1 MSLFAA
7 LMGII
12 CYNKENSTVP
22 FFQAEVSMM
31 LTSLLKTITKGKD
44 LNQRESSIVMEQ
56 IMEGTISDV
65 QLAGFL
71 AALTTKGAS
80 EEEIT
85 AFARTMRQY
94 SMHVPCTMDVF
105 DIVGTGGGRTKTFN
119 ISTTASFVIAAG
131 GVRVAKH
138 GNRAKTSRS
147 GSADVLEALGA
158 NIFLSPESCLDMLQ
172 QIGLCYFYTRYYY
185 YMMKRID
192 AVREQLG
199 IYTVFDVLR
208 PLTNPAH
215 AVYEILGVNAPHL
228 VEPMA
233 HVLAALGV
241 RHGMVVYGQDG
252 SDEISASAATTICEF
267 TPESFST
274 YEIRPEDFNL
284 PRASRDELRGGL
296 PKHNA
301 AITRAVLDGHK
312 GGART
317 AVLLNAGA
325 GLYVGGS
332 VLNLYAG
339 IRKAARLIDSGLA
352 RQKLDDFLVLSQR
365 LGQAEKVKLI
375 ADREPED
382 MV

>member
-1 MSLFAA
+1 
-7 LMGII
+7 
-12 CYNKENSTVP
+12 
-22 FFQAEVSMM
+22 M

-44 LNQRESSIVMEQ
+44 LSERESAIVMEQ

-65 QLAGFL
+65 QLAAFL

-80 EEEIT
+80 EREIT
-85 AFARTMRQY
+85 AFARTMRKY

-105 DIVGTGGGRTKTFN
+105 AIVGTGGGRTNPFN
-119 ISTTASFVIAAG
+119 ISTPASFGKAAG
-131 GVRVAKH
+131 GRRGAKH

-158 NIFLSPESCLDMLQ
+158 NIFLSPESCLDMLG

-301 AITRAVLDGHK
+301 AITRAVLDGRK

-339 IRKAARLIDSGLA
+339 VRKAARLIDSGLA
-352 RQKLDDFLVLSQR
+352 RQKLDDFLILSQR

-375 ADREPED
+375 ADRDPED

>member
-1 MSLFAA
+1 
-7 LMGII
+7 
-12 CYNKENSTVP
+12 
-22 FFQAEVSMM
+22 M

-44 LNQRESSIVMEQ
+44 LSERESAIVMEQ

-65 QLAGFL
+65 QLAAFL

-80 EEEIT
+80 EREIT
-85 AFARTMRQY
+85 AFARTMRKY

-105 DIVGTGGGRTKTFN
+105 DIVGTGGRT
-119 ISTTASFVIAAG
+119 
-131 GVRVAKH
+131 
-138 GNRAKTSRS
+138 KTSRS

-158 NIFLSPESCLDMLQ
+158 NIFLSPESCLDMLG

-185 YMMKRID
+185 YMIKRID

-301 AITRAVLDGHK
+301 AITRAVLDGRK

-339 IRKAARLIDSGLA
+339 VRKAARLIDSGLA
-352 RQKLDDFLVLSQR
+352 RQKLDDFLILSQR

-375 ADREPED
+375 ADRDPED

>member
-1 MSLFAA
+1 
-7 LMGII
+7 
-12 CYNKENSTVP
+12 
-22 FFQAEVSMM
+22 M
-31 LTSLLKTITKGKD
+31 LG
-44 LNQRESSIVMEQ
+44 
-56 IMEGTISDV
+56 
-65 QLAGFL
+65 
-71 AALTTKGAS
+71 
-80 EEEIT
+80 
-85 AFARTMRQY
+85 
-94 SMHVPCTMDVF
+94 
-105 DIVGTGGGRTKTFN
+105 
-119 ISTTASFVIAAG
+119 
-131 GVRVAKH
+131 
-138 GNRAKTSRS
+138 
-147 GSADVLEALGA
+147 
-158 NIFLSPESCLDMLQ
+158 

-284 PRASRDELRGGL
+284 PRALRDELRGGL

-301 AITRAVLDGHK
+301 AITRAVLDGRK

-339 IRKAARLIDSGLA
+339 VRKAARLIDSGLA
-352 RQKLDDFLVLSQR
+352 RQKLDDFLILSQR

-375 ADREPED
+375 ADRDPED

>member
-1 MSLFAA
+1 
-7 LMGII
+7 
-12 CYNKENSTVP
+12 
-22 FFQAEVSMM
+22 M

-44 LNQRESSIVMEQ
+44 LSERESAIVMEQ

-65 QLAGFL
+65 QLAAFL

-80 EEEIT
+80 EREIT
-85 AFARTMRQY
+85 AFARTMRKY

-105 DIVGTGGGRTKTFN
+105 DIVGTGGRTKTFN

-158 NIFLSPESCLDMLQ
+158 NIFLSPESCLDMLG

-185 YMMKRID
+185 YMIKRID

-301 AITRAVLDGHK
+301 AITRAVLDGRK

-325 GLYVGGS
+325 VS
-332 VLNLYAG
+332 TS
-339 IRKAARLIDSGLA
+339 AAVSSTSMPASA
-352 RQKLDDFLVLSQR
+352 RQPASSTAAWPGR
-365 LGQAEKVKLI
+365 NS
-375 ADREPED
+375 
-382 MV
+382 MTSSS

>member
-1 MSLFAA
+1 
-7 LMGII
+7 
-12 CYNKENSTVP
+12 
-22 FFQAEVSMM
+22 M

-44 LNQRESSIVMEQ
+44 LSERESAIVMEQ

-65 QLAGFL
+65 QLAAFL

-80 EEEIT
+80 EREIT
-85 AFARTMRQY
+85 AFARTMRKY

-158 NIFLSPESCLDMLQ
+158 NIFLSPESCLDMLG

-252 SDEISASAATTICEF
+252 SDEIS
-267 TPESFST
+267 
-274 YEIRPEDFNL
+274 PEDFNL

-301 AITRAVLDGHK
+301 AITRAVLDGRK

-339 IRKAARLIDSGLA
+339 VRKAARLIDSGLA
-352 RQKLDDFLVLSQR
+352 RQKLDDFLILSQR

-375 ADREPED
+375 ADRDPED

>member
-1 MSLFAA
+1 
-7 LMGII
+7 
-12 CYNKENSTVP
+12 
-22 FFQAEVSMM
+22 M
-31 LTSLLKTITKGKD
+31 LG
-44 LNQRESSIVMEQ
+44 
-56 IMEGTISDV
+56 
-65 QLAGFL
+65 
-71 AALTTKGAS
+71 
-80 EEEIT
+80 
-85 AFARTMRQY
+85 
-94 SMHVPCTMDVF
+94 
-105 DIVGTGGGRTKTFN
+105 
-119 ISTTASFVIAAG
+119 
-131 GVRVAKH
+131 
-138 GNRAKTSRS
+138 
-147 GSADVLEALGA
+147 
-158 NIFLSPESCLDMLQ
+158 

-301 AITRAVLDGHK
+301 AITRAVLDGRK
-312 GGART
+312 GGGAPGQPS
-317 AVLLNAGA
+317 LNASA
-325 GLYVGGS
+325 VSMS
-332 VLNLYAG
+332 VAVSSTSML
-339 IRKAARLIDSGLA
+339 IVRKAARLIDTAAWPG
-352 RQKLDDFLVLSQR
+352 RTR
-365 LGQAEKVKLI
+365 
-375 ADREPED
+375 
-382 MV
+382 

>member
-1 MSLFAA
+1 
-7 LMGII
+7 
-12 CYNKENSTVP
+12 
-22 FFQAEVSMM
+22 MM

-172 QIGLCYFYTRYYY
+172 QIGLCYFWLCHN
-185 YMMKRID
+185 KWLI
-192 AVREQLG
+192 
-199 IYTVFDVLR
+199 FD
-208 PLTNPAH
+208 
-215 AVYEILGVNAPHL
+215 
-228 VEPMA
+228 
-233 HVLAALGV
+233 
-241 RHGMVVYGQDG
+241 
-252 SDEISASAATTICEF
+252 
-267 TPESFST
+267 
-274 YEIRPEDFNL
+274 
-284 PRASRDELRGGL
+284 
-296 PKHNA
+296 
-301 AITRAVLDGHK
+301 
-312 GGART
+312 
-317 AVLLNAGA
+317 
-325 GLYVGGS
+325 
-332 VLNLYAG
+332 
-339 IRKAARLIDSGLA
+339 
-352 RQKLDDFLVLSQR
+352 
-365 LGQAEKVKLI
+365 EK
-375 ADREPED
+375 
-382 MV
+382 

>member
-1 MSLFAA
+1 
-7 LMGII
+7 
-12 CYNKENSTVP
+12 
-22 FFQAEVSMM
+22 M

-44 LNQRESSIVMEQ
+44 LSERESAIVMEQ

-65 QLAGFL
+65 QLAAFL

-80 EEEIT
+80 EREIT
-85 AFARTMRQY
+85 AFARTMRKY

-158 NIFLSPESCLDMLQ
+158 NIFLSPESCLDMLG

-233 HVLAALGV
+233 HVLAAL
-241 RHGMVVYGQDG
+241 
-252 SDEISASAATTICEF
+252 ASATAW
-267 TPESFST
+267 SSM
-274 YEIRPEDFNL
+274 
-284 PRASRDELRGGL
+284 
-296 PKHNA
+296 
-301 AITRAVLDGHK
+301 V
-312 GGART
+312 RT
-317 AVLLNAGA
+317 AAMKSRHRQRRRFANLRQNRFRRMKSGRKISTCQGFAGRTA
-325 GLYVGGS
+325 RRPAQAQCCHYPRRPRRPQGRGPDSRPPQCRRRSLRRRQCPQPLCRRPQGS
-332 VLNLYAG
+332 PPH
-339 IRKAARLIDSGLA
+339 
-352 RQKLDDFLVLSQR
+352 RQR
-365 LGQAEKVKLI
+365 PGPAET
-375 ADREPED
+375 R
-382 MV
+382 

>member
-1 MSLFAA
+1 
-7 LMGII
+7 
-12 CYNKENSTVP
+12 
-22 FFQAEVSMM
+22 M

-44 LNQRESSIVMEQ
+44 LSERESAIVMEQ

-65 QLAGFL
+65 QLAAFL

-80 EEEIT
+80 EREIT
-85 AFARTMRQY
+85 AFARTMRKY

-158 NIFLSPESCLDMLQ
+158 NIFLSPESCLDMLG

-301 AITRAVLDGHK
+301 AITRAVLDGRK

-339 IRKAARLIDSGLA
+339 VRKAARLIDSGLA
-352 RQKLDDFLVLSQR
+352 RQKLDDFLILSQR
-365 LGQAEKVKLI
+365 LGGSFRGLDRFHGLFYQVFTNFLFSACGRLRRRQFAFLAECL
-375 ADREPED
+375 A
-382 MV
+382 

>member
-1 MSLFAA
+1 
-7 LMGII
+7 
-12 CYNKENSTVP
+12 
-22 FFQAEVSMM
+22 
-31 LTSLLKTITKGKD
+31 
-44 LNQRESSIVMEQ
+44 
-56 IMEGTISDV
+56 
-65 QLAGFL
+65 
-71 AALTTKGAS
+71 
-80 EEEIT
+80 
-85 AFARTMRQY
+85 
-94 SMHVPCTMDVF
+94 
-105 DIVGTGGGRTKTFN
+105 
-119 ISTTASFVIAAG
+119 
-131 GVRVAKH
+131 
-138 GNRAKTSRS
+138 
-147 GSADVLEALGA
+147 
-158 NIFLSPESCLDMLQ
+158 
-172 QIGLCYFYTRYYY
+172 
-185 YMMKRID
+185 MMKRID

-301 AITRAVLDGHK
+301 AITRAVLDGRK

-339 IRKAARLIDSGLA
+339 VRKAARLIDSGLA
-352 RQKLDDFLVLSQR
+352 RQKLDDFLILSQR

-375 ADREPED
+375 ADRDPED

>member
-1 MSLFAA
+1 
-7 LMGII
+7 
-12 CYNKENSTVP
+12 
-22 FFQAEVSMM
+22 MM

-199 IYTVFDVLR
+199 IYTVFDVLQ

>member
-1 MSLFAA
+1 
-7 LMGII
+7 
-12 CYNKENSTVP
+12 
-22 FFQAEVSMM
+22 M

-44 LNQRESSIVMEQ
+44 LSERESAIVMEQ

-65 QLAGFL
+65 QLAAFL

-80 EEEIT
+80 EREIT
-85 AFARTMRQY
+85 AFARTMRKY

-105 DIVGTGGGRTKTFN
+105 DIVGTGGGRTTTFN

-158 NIFLSPESCLDMLQ
+158 NIFLSPESCLDMLG

-301 AITRAVLDGHK
+301 AITRAVLDGRK

-339 IRKAARLIDSGLA
+339 VRKAARLIDSGLA
-352 RQKLDDFLVLSQR
+352 RQKLDDFLILSQR

-375 ADREPED
+375 ADRDPED

>member
-1 MSLFAA
+1 
-7 LMGII
+7 
-12 CYNKENSTVP
+12 
-22 FFQAEVSMM
+22 M

-44 LNQRESSIVMEQ
+44 LSERESTIVMEQ

-65 QLAGFL
+65 QLAAFL

-80 EEEIT
+80 EGEIA
-85 AFARTMRQY
+85 AFAKTMRRY
-94 SMHVPCTMDVF
+94 SMHVPCMTDVF

-119 ISTTASFVIAAG
+119 ISTTAAFVIAAG
-131 GVRVAKH
+131 GVCVAKH

-158 NIFLSPESCLDMLQ
+158 NIFLSPESCLAMLQ
-172 QIGLCYFYTRYYY
+172 DIGICYFYTRYYY

-199 IYTVFDVLR
+199 ISTVFDVLR
-208 PLTNPAH
+208 PLTNPAQ
-215 AVYEILGVNAPHL
+215 ASYEILGVNAPHL

-233 HVLAALGV
+233 HVLASLGV

-252 SDEISASAATTICEF
+252 SDEISAAAATTVCEF
-267 TPESFST
+267 TPKSFST
-274 YEIRPEDFNL
+274 YEIRPEDFGL
-284 PRASRDELRGGL
+284 PRAERDELRGGL
-296 PKHNA
+296 PKYNA
-301 AITRAVLDGHK
+301 RLTRRILDGEK

-317 AVLLNAGA
+317 AVIMNAGA
-325 GLYVGGS
+325 GLYIGGS

-352 RQKLDDFLVLSQR
+352 RQKLDDFIVISHR
-365 LGQAEKVKLI
+365 LGEAEKIQLI
-375 ADREPED
+375 ADKDPED
-382 MV
+382 MI

>member
-1 MSLFAA
+1 
-7 LMGII
+7 
-12 CYNKENSTVP
+12 
-22 FFQAEVSMM
+22 M

-44 LNQRESSIVMEQ
+44 LSERESAIVMEQ

-65 QLAGFL
+65 QLAAFL

-80 EEEIT
+80 EREIT
-85 AFARTMRQY
+85 AFARTMRKY

-105 DIVGTGGGRTKTFN
+105 DIVGTGGGRTKIFN

-158 NIFLSPESCLDMLQ
+158 NIFLSPESCLDMLG

-301 AITRAVLDGHK
+301 AITRAVLDGRK

-317 AVLLNAGA
+317 AVILNAGA

-339 IRKAARLIDSGLA
+339 VRKAARLIDSGLA
-352 RQKLDDFLVLSQR
+352 RQKLDDFLILSQR

-375 ADREPED
+375 ADRDPED

>member
-1 MSLFAA
+1 
-7 LMGII
+7 
-12 CYNKENSTVP
+12 
-22 FFQAEVSMM
+22 M

-44 LNQRESSIVMEQ
+44 LSERESAIVMEQ
-56 IMEGTISDV
+56 IMEGTISNV
-65 QLAGFL
+65 QLAAFL

-80 EEEIT
+80 EREIT
-85 AFARTMRQY
+85 AFARTMRKY
-94 SMHVPCTMDVF
+94 SMHVPCTIDAF
-105 DIVGTGGGRTKTFN
+105 DIVGTGGGRMKTFN
-119 ISTTASFVIAAG
+119 ISTTAAFVIAAG
-131 GVRVAKH
+131 GVCVAKH

-267 TPESFST
+267 TQESFST
-274 YEIRPEDFNL
+274 YEISPEDFNL

-301 AITRAVLDGHK
+301 AITRAVLDGRK
-312 GGART
+312 DGART

-352 RQKLDDFLVLSQR
+352 RQKLDDFLILSQR
-365 LGQAEKVKLI
+365 MGQAEKVKII
-375 ADREPED
+375 ADRDPED

>member
-1 MSLFAA
+1 
-7 LMGII
+7 
-12 CYNKENSTVP
+12 
-22 FFQAEVSMM
+22 M

-44 LNQRESSIVMEQ
+44 LSERESAIVMEQ

-65 QLAGFL
+65 QLAAFL

-80 EEEIT
+80 EREIT
-85 AFARTMRQY
+85 AFARTMRKY

-105 DIVGTGGGRTKTFN
+105 DIVGTGGGRTKTFI

-158 NIFLSPESCLDMLQ
+158 NIFLSPESCLDMLG

-301 AITRAVLDGHK
+301 AITRAVLDGRK

-339 IRKAARLIDSGLA
+339 VRKAARLIDSGLA
-352 RQKLDDFLVLSQR
+352 RQKLDDFLILSQR

-375 ADREPED
+375 ADRDPED

>member
-1 MSLFAA
+1 M
-7 LMGII
+7 IQ
-12 CYNKENSTVP
+12 C
-22 FFQAEVSMM
+22 
-31 LTSLLKTITKGKD
+31 
-44 LNQRESSIVMEQ
+44 
-56 IMEGTISDV
+56 
-65 QLAGFL
+65 
-71 AALTTKGAS
+71 
-80 EEEIT
+80 
-85 AFARTMRQY
+85 
-94 SMHVPCTMDVF
+94 
-105 DIVGTGGGRTKTFN
+105 
-119 ISTTASFVIAAG
+119 
-131 GVRVAKH
+131 
-138 GNRAKTSRS
+138 
-147 GSADVLEALGA
+147 
-158 NIFLSPESCLDMLQ
+158 CLDMLQ

>member
-1 MSLFAA
+1 
-7 LMGII
+7 
-12 CYNKENSTVP
+12 
-22 FFQAEVSMM
+22 M

-44 LNQRESSIVMEQ
+44 LSERESAIVMEQ

-65 QLAGFL
+65 QLAAFL

-80 EEEIT
+80 EREIT
-85 AFARTMRQY
+85 AFARTMRKY

-119 ISTTASFVIAAG
+119 ISTTAFVIAAG

-158 NIFLSPESCLDMLQ
+158 NIFLSPESCLDMLG

-301 AITRAVLDGHK
+301 AITRAVLDGRK

-339 IRKAARLIDSGLA
+339 VRKAARLIDSGLA
-352 RQKLDDFLVLSQR
+352 RQKLDDFLILSQR

-375 ADREPED
+375 ADRDPED

>member
-1 MSLFAA
+1 
-7 LMGII
+7 
-12 CYNKENSTVP
+12 
-22 FFQAEVSMM
+22 M

-44 LNQRESSIVMEQ
+44 LSERESAIVMEQ

-65 QLAGFL
+65 QLAAFL

-80 EEEIT
+80 EREIT
-85 AFARTMRQY
+85 AFARTMRKY
-94 SMHVPCTMDVF
+94 SMRVPCTMDVF
-105 DIVGTGGGRTKTFN
+105 DIVGTGGGRTKTFS

-158 NIFLSPESCLDMLQ
+158 NIFLSPESCLDMLG

-301 AITRAVLDGHK
+301 AITRAVLDGRK

-317 AVLLNAGA
+317 AVILNAGA

-339 IRKAARLIDSGLA
+339 VRKAARLIDSGLA
-352 RQKLDDFLVLSQR
+352 RQKLDDFLILSQR

-375 ADREPED
+375 ADRDPED

>member
-1 MSLFAA
+1 
-7 LMGII
+7 
-12 CYNKENSTVP
+12 
-22 FFQAEVSMM
+22 MM

-85 AFARTMRQY
+85 AFARTMWQY

-119 ISTTASFVIAAG
+119 ISTTASFVIAAV
-131 GVRVAKH
+131 GVCVAKH

>member
-1 MSLFAA
+1 
-7 LMGII
+7 
-12 CYNKENSTVP
+12 
-22 FFQAEVSMM
+22 M

-44 LNQRESSIVMEQ
+44 LSERESAIVMEQ

-65 QLAGFL
+65 QLAAFL

-80 EEEIT
+80 EREIT
-85 AFARTMRQY
+85 AFARTMRKY

-119 ISTTASFVIAAG
+119 ILTTASFVIAAG

-158 NIFLSPESCLDMLQ
+158 NIFLSPESCLDMLG

-301 AITRAVLDGHK
+301 AITRAVLDGRK
-312 GGART
+312 DGART

-352 RQKLDDFLVLSQR
+352 RQKLDDFLILSQR
-365 LGQAEKVKLI
+365 MGQAEKVKII
-375 ADREPED
+375 ADRDPED

>member
-1 MSLFAA
+1 MIKEAIQKIVRKGDLSYTEAYTVMNEIMNGETTATQNAA
-7 LMGII
+7 
-12 CYNKENSTVP
+12 
-22 FFQAEVSMM
+22 
-31 LTSLLKTITKGKD
+31 
-44 LNQRESSIVMEQ
+44 
-56 IMEGTISDV
+56 
-65 QLAGFL
+65 FL
-71 AALTTKGAS
+71 AALSTKSTKA
-80 EEEIT
+80 ETIDEISGC
-85 AFARTMRQY
+85 AEAMRE
-94 SMHVPCTMDVF
+94 HAIPVPHPGMEVLE
-105 DIVGTGGGRTKTFN
+105 IVGTGGDKSNSFN
-119 ISTTASFVIAAG
+119 ISTTAAFVVAAG
-131 GVRVAKH
+131 GVKVAKH

-158 NIFLSPESCLDMLQ
+158 NIFLSPESCLDMLG

-185 YMMKRID
+185 YMMKHID

-301 AITRAVLDGHK
+301 AITRAVLDGRK

-339 IRKAARLIDSGLA
+339 VRKAARLIDSGLA
-352 RQKLDDFLVLSQR
+352 RQKLDDFLILSQR

-375 ADREPED
+375 ADRDPED